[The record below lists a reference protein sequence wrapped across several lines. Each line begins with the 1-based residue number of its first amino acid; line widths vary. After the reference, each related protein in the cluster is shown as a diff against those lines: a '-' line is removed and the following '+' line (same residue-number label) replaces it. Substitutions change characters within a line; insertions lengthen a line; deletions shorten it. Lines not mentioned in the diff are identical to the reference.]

1 VCSCCRYCCFFFSL
15 PASRLSCGAQVRR
28 FLPLPFGVGV
38 DSGLWS
44 TVRAMPMCGDA
55 RSAKGDGDGGA
66 VAGARARG
74 DGGDGG
80 GRGGRGGG
88 GTDITE
94 HAEQFVQAVL
104 ATPRVIKAG
113 TVVLDEILKA
123 AALQSGEEVAP
134 LTHETMEAVRL
145 PKRLF
150 GGGAFTVVLRQHTL
164 DVAAEALLWLRVPH
178 DHDPAEFAPAVLLT
192 GSPGIGKT
200 EAFTV
205 ALLRGLVRGD
215 AGPAPPVIIIEKR
228 AVMRTIKIKFNIVDG
243 RAVSVQSARKMDL
256 EEFRASDP
264 DLDLVSTVYI
274 VDPAKQSSVQGSPP
288 EVTARTVVVASPN
301 SIHFKQFMTRR
312 PRPLELNMRHWTLAE
327 LLVARSDMSPE
338 TDAATTVARWVRQ
351 GGVPRIVFNTGE
363 YLSAMK
369 RTATTI
375 RSLPLEVVEQVYDD
389 PHLTNVVEGGDQAP
403 NSAVLTY
410 VESEPPFTRPKA
422 GFLSRWVEREVW
434 RRLRVGLMRRVIRG
448 DALHGVVFERLALI
462 VIGEG
467 GAFRV
472 GYLPS
477 SEGACVHVC
486 RCVVA
491 SAWCDRS
498 WYALLGSR
506 HSRARRAIQLCLV
519 AVIDSQRGSKECQRG
534 CERCHGRERGD
545 RREQAAGKVA

>member
-1 VCSCCRYCCFFFSL
+1 
-15 PASRLSCGAQVRR
+15 
-28 FLPLPFGVGV
+28 
-38 DSGLWS
+38 
-44 TVRAMPMCGDA
+44 MPMCGDA

-74 DGGDGG
+74 
-80 GRGGRGGG
+80 GGG
-88 GTDITE
+88 GDITE
-94 HAEQFVQAVL
+94 RAEQFVQAVL

-113 TVVLDEILKA
+113 TVVLSETLKA
-123 AALQSGEEVAP
+123 AALQSGDEVPP
-134 LTHETMEAVRL
+134 LTHAAMEVVEL

-150 GGGAFTVVLRQHTL
+150 DVEPFTVVLRQHTL
-164 DVAAEALLWLRVPH
+164 DIAAEALQWMRQEEGKFKFKGPS
-178 DHDPAEFAPAVLLT
+178 VLLT

-205 ALLRGLVRGD
+205 ALLRGLMRGD
-215 AGPAPPVIIIEKR
+215 AGPAPPVIIIE
-228 AVMRTIKIKFNIVDG
+228 NG
-243 RAVSVQSARKMDL
+243 RAVSVQFARQMDL
-256 EEFRASDP
+256 EEFRTSDP

-274 VDPAKQSSVQGSPP
+274 VDPAKLSSVQGSPRH
-288 EVTARTVVVASPN
+288 VTARTVVVASPN
-301 SIHFKQFMTRR
+301 NIHFKQFMTRR
-312 PRPLELNMRHWTLAE
+312 PRPLELYMRQWTLAE
-327 LLVARSDMSPE
+327 LLAARSDMSPE
-338 TDAATTVARWVRQ
+338 TDAATTLARWVRQ
-351 GGVPRIVFNTGE
+351 GGIPRIVFDTGE
-363 YLSAMK
+363 YVSAMK

-389 PHLTNVVEGGDQAP
+389 PHSTNVVEGGEQAP

-410 VESEPPFTRPKA
+410 VESEPPFTRPKT

-498 WYALLGSR
+498 WYALLRSWR
-506 HSRARRAIQLCLV
+506 SRARRAIQLCLV
-519 AVIDSQRGSKECQRG
+519 ALIDSQRGSKECQRG

-545 RREQAAGKVA
+545 GREQAAGKVA

>member
-1 VCSCCRYCCFFFSL
+1 
-15 PASRLSCGAQVRR
+15 
-28 FLPLPFGVGV
+28 
-38 DSGLWS
+38 
-44 TVRAMPMCGDA
+44 MPMCGDA

-74 DGGDGG
+74 
-80 GRGGRGGG
+80 GGG
-88 GTDITE
+88 GDITE
-94 HAEQFVQAVL
+94 RAEQFVQAVL

-113 TVVLDEILKA
+113 TVVLSETLKA
-123 AALQSGEEVAP
+123 AALQSGDEVPP
-134 LTHETMEAVRL
+134 LTHAAMEVVEL

-150 GGGAFTVVLRQHTL
+150 DVEPFTVVLRQHTL
-164 DVAAEALLWLRVPH
+164 DIAAEALQWMRQEEGKFKFKGPS
-178 DHDPAEFAPAVLLT
+178 VLLT

-205 ALLRGLVRGD
+205 ALLRGLMRGD
-215 AGPAPPVIIIEKR
+215 AGPAPPVIIIENR
-228 AVMRTIKIKFNIVDG
+228 AATIVVKIKFNVVDG
-243 RAVSVQSARKMDL
+243 RVVSVQSAREIAL

-274 VDPAKQSSVQGSPP
+274 VDPAKLVQGSPP
-288 EVTARTVVVASPN
+288 EVTARTVVIASPN
-301 SIHFKQFMTRR
+301 SIHFKQFLTRR
-312 PRPLELNMRHWTLAE
+312 PRPLVMYMRHWTLAE
-327 LLVARSDMSPE
+327 LLAARPDMSPE
-338 TDAATTVARWVRQ
+338 TDAATTLARWVRQ
-351 GGVPRIVFNTGE
+351 GGVPRIVFDTGE
-363 YLSAMK
+363 YVSAM
-369 RTATTI
+369 RQTATAI
-375 RSLPLEVVEQVYDD
+375 RSLPLEVVEQVYEHPD
-389 PHLTNVVEGGDQAP
+389 LMEVVEGGEQAA

-422 GFLSRWVEREVW
+422 GFLSHWLEREVW

-448 DALHGVVFERLALI
+448 DELHGVVFERLALI

-498 WYALLGSR
+498 WYALLGSWR
-506 HSRARRAIQLCLV
+506 SRARRAIQLCLV
-519 AVIDSQRGSKECQRG
+519 AVIDSQLGSKECQRG
-534 CERCHGRERGD
+534 CERIR
-545 RREQAAGKVA
+545 